1 MGIKIERAIFAL
13 SIKNMGIIKFI
24 IKRLFYS
31 IFVLIGFSIL
41 IFLFSRTIPGDPA
54 RLALG
59 ENAPEWVAERLR
71 EEMHLNDPIYKQY
84 YYWIKGVMKG
94 DLGISLT
101 TQRNVMDD
109 IKQFFPASLELALY
123 AGILMIFLA
132 TLFGT
137 ISGWYNNTW
146 IDNVFRVIAYL
157 GIVTPSFVF
166 AIFFVLIFSYFFE
179 ILPTIGRLSSGLAP
193 PPYITGL
200 ITIDA
205 LITGNFKVLIDAIKH
220 LVLPAFSLMM
230 GPMAQIARIVR
241 SSMVDNLQKDYIMAE
256 RSYGIHE
263 RVIMFKYLLKPSFIP
278 GISIAGLSFANLI
291 GNAFLIELIFNWPGL
306 SRYGM
311 NAMLKKDL
319 NSVIAVTVV
328 YALLFILLNII
339 VDIVVNGLDPRIE
352 LGLGKGK

>member
-1 MGIKIERAIFAL
+1 ME
-13 SIKNMGIIKFI
+13 IIKFT

-41 IFLFSRTIPGDPA
+41 IFLFTRIIPGDPA
-54 RLALG
+54 RLAVG

-71 EEMHLNDPIYKQY
+71 EEMHLKDPIYKQY

-101 TQRNVMDD
+101 THRSVMDD
-109 IKQFFPASLELALY
+109 IRQFLVASLELAFY
-123 AGILMIFLA
+123 SGILMLILA

-166 AIFFVLIFSYFFE
+166 AIIFVLIFSYFFE
-179 ILPTIGRLSSGLAP
+179 ILPTIGRLTSGLTP

-200 ITIDA
+200 ITVDA
-205 LITGNFKVLIDAIKH
+205 LITGNYAVLIDAIKH
-220 LVLPAFSLMM
+220 LILPAFSLMM
-230 GPMAQIARIVR
+230 GPMVQTARIVR
-241 SSMVDNLQKDYIMAE
+241 SSMSDNLQKDYIMAE
-256 RSYGIHE
+256 RSYGIPE

-278 GISIAGLSFANLI
+278 GISIAGLSIANLI

-311 NAMLKKDL
+311 NAMLAKDL
-319 NSVIAVTVV
+319 NSVIAVTLV
-328 YALLFILLNII
+328 YAFLFIIINLI
-339 VDIVVNGLDPRIE
+339 VDIIVNVLDPRIE
-352 LGLGKGK
+352 LTASVT

>member
-1 MGIKIERAIFAL
+1 ME
-13 SIKNMGIIKFI
+13 IIKFI

-31 IFVLIGFSIL
+31 IFVLIGFSML
-41 IFLFSRTIPGDPA
+41 IFLFIRCIPGDPA

-59 ENAPEWVAERLR
+59 ENAPEWVVERLR

-84 YYWIKGVMKG
+84 YYWIKGAMKG

-101 TQRNVMDD
+101 TQRSVMED
-109 IKQFFPASLELALY
+109 IRQFFLASLELTLY
-123 AGILMIFLA
+123 SGILMAILA

-137 ISGWYNNTW
+137 MSGWYNNTW
-146 IDNVFRVIAYL
+146 IDNVFRIIAYF

-179 ILPTIGRLSSGLAP
+179 ILPTIGRLSSGLTP

-200 ITIDA
+200 ITVDA
-205 LITGNFKVLIDAIKH
+205 LITGNYAVLIDAIKH
-220 LVLPAFSLMM
+220 LILPASSLMM
-230 GPMAQIARIVR
+230 GPMAQMARIVR

-256 RSYGIHE
+256 RSYGIPE

-278 GISIAGLSFANLI
+278 GVSIAGLSLAILI
-291 GNAFLIELIFNWPGL
+291 GNSFLIELVFNWPGL

-311 NAMLKKDL
+311 NAMLRKDL
-319 NSVIAVTVV
+319 NSVIAVTIV
-328 YALLFILLNII
+328 YSLLFIIINII
-339 VDIVVNGLDPRIE
+339 VDVIVNGLDPRIE
-352 LGLGKGK
+352 LGLARGK